1 MNHLSV
7 NFIIEKFTISVKSV
21 LSMIQY
27 VNNKSVFLII
37 LIKTEM
43 RISMN
48 NKQFC
53 LLHQFL
59 NKAVSLLIVF
69 IIVITLSGCSLPWNQ
84 KQISE
89 TTISATEDNADFT
102 EYVNNLFADLLS
114 ADMVSLHAYVEH
126 PRDFGIND
134 YEITLGR
141 YDLDNPD
148 DTSDYT
154 DIISTLKSFDRS
166 TLSAKQQITLD
177 ELLMYIENEL
187 EYSDLYMFN
196 TQLQTTTGI
205 HVQLPLLFAEYTFAE
220 KKDIDEYIELLC
232 DVDGYFE
239 NMSAFE
245 KLRADNG
252 YFMEDTLADEVIE
265 SCNSFLETAG
275 SENGALIS
283 TFNEKLASVDGLSS
297 QDIADYKAKNVSA
310 VNEHVIPGYQSLVNA
325 LTSLKGS
332 NRYSGG
338 LCNYPDG
345 SRYFEYILSSTLG
358 WSKSVDEYD
367 KLVDSYL
374 KKYML
379 KMQSLALKDSS
390 ILDKFDTFSFNM
402 TDPVGILTDLKK
414 RITDDF
420 PEIPD
425 VNYNIKY
432 VSKALEDYTSPAMY
446 FIPQLDNLDINSIY
460 INSSGTSASELY
472 PTLAHEGYP
481 GHMYQTQYFAATNP
495 DWIRYILAPGGYVE
509 GWASYVEVLSYNY
522 AQTGNDAL
530 NKMYAAN
537 YATVLCLY
545 AKGDIGVNYYGWSE
559 DDVYRFI
566 SQYGFD
572 DKSVAHEMYYA
583 FVSDPGN
590 YCKYVL
596 GMLGF
601 EQLKTK
607 AQSELS
613 DKFNLKNFHQYILD
627 MGPVQFDILFNN
639 LDAWIK
645 KEK

>member
-1 MNHLSV
+1 
-7 NFIIEKFTISVKSV
+7 
-21 LSMIQY
+21 
-27 VNNKSVFLII
+27 
-37 LIKTEM
+37 
-43 RISMN
+43 
-48 NKQFC
+48 
-53 LLHQFL
+53 
-59 NKAVSLLIVF
+59 
-69 IIVITLSGCSLPWNQ
+69 
-84 KQISE
+84 
-89 TTISATEDNADFT
+89 
-102 EYVNNLFADLLS
+102 
-114 ADMVSLHAYVEH
+114 MVSLHAYVEH
-126 PRDFGIND
+126 PKDFGIND

-177 ELLMYIENEL
+177 ELLMYMENEL

-239 NMSAFE
+239 NMAAFE

-265 SCNSFLETAG
+265 SCKSFLETAG
-275 SENGALIS
+275 LEDGAMIS

-310 VNEHVIPGYQSLVNA
+310 VNKHVIPGYQSLVNA

-446 FIPQLDNLDINSIY
+446 FIPQLDNLDVNSIY

>member
-1 MNHLSV
+1 MH
-7 NFIIEKFTISVKSV
+7 
-21 LSMIQY
+21 
-27 VNNKSVFLII
+27 
-37 LIKTEM
+37 
-43 RISMN
+43 

-89 TTISATEDNADFT
+89 TTISAAEDNTDFT
-102 EYVNNLFADLLS
+102 EYVNSLFADLLS

-126 PRDFGIND
+126 PKDFGIND

-148 DTSDYT
+148 DSSDYT

-177 ELLMYIENEL
+177 ELLMYMENEL
-187 EYSDLYMFN
+187 EYSDLYIFN

-239 NMSAFE
+239 NMAAFE

-265 SCNSFLETAG
+265 SCKSFLETAG
-275 SENGALIS
+275 LPDGAMIS
-283 TFNEKLASVDGLSS
+283 TFNEKLA
-297 QDIADYKAKNVSA
+297 
-310 VNEHVIPGYQSLVNA
+310 
-325 LTSLKGS
+325 
-332 NRYSGG
+332 
-338 LCNYPDG
+338 
-345 SRYFEYILSSTLG
+345 
-358 WSKSVDEYD
+358 SVDEYD

-379 KMQSLALKDSS
+379 KMQSLALKDFS

>member
-1 MNHLSV
+1 MKMIMRFLKDYKKECVLAPLFKMLEAIFELFVPLVVSSV
-7 NFIIEKFTISVKSV
+7 IDKGIVNADKGYIMQMCFMLILLAIIGLVCAITAQYFSAKAAVGAATGMRHSLFAHIQTFSFTEMDTLGTSTLVTRMTSDINQVQNGINMVLRLFLRSPFIVFGAMIMAFTIDVKAALVFVAAIPV
-21 LSMIQY
+21 L
-27 VNNKSVFLII
+27 
-37 LIKTEM
+37 
-43 RISMN
+43 
-48 NKQFC
+48 
-53 LLHQFL
+53 
-59 NKAVSLLIVF
+59 ALIVF
-69 IIVITLSGCSLPWNQ
+69 GIMLATRPMYKNVQSGLDKILGITRENLTGVRVIR
-84 KQISE
+84 
-89 TTISATEDNADFT
+89 A
-102 EYVNNLFADLLS
+102 
-114 ADMVSLHAYVEH
+114 
-126 PRDFGIND
+126 
-134 YEITLGR
+134 
-141 YDLDNPD
+141 
-148 DTSDYT
+148 
-154 DIISTLKSFDRS
+154 
-166 TLSAKQQITLD
+166 
-177 ELLMYIENEL
+177 
-187 EYSDLYMFN
+187 FN
-196 TQLQTTTGI
+196 KEQ
-205 HVQLPLLFAEYTFAE
+205 
-220 KKDIDEYIELLC
+220 
-232 DVDGYFE
+232 
-239 NMSAFE
+239 
-245 KLRADNG
+245 
-252 YFMEDTLADEVIE
+252 DEVKRFKNDNE
-265 SCNSFLETAG
+265 SLNRLQKFVGKISGLMNPLTYVVVNV
-275 SENGALIS
+275 SIIALIWIGG
-283 TFNEKLASVDGLSS
+283 VR
-297 QDIADYKAKNVSA
+297 
-310 VNEHVIPGYQSLVNA
+310 VNAGA

-446 FIPQLDNLDINSIY
+446 FIPQLDNLDVNSIY